1 MIEVLKQAL
10 TDAKRNERHNNV
22 AETRYWLNQYKLI
35 AEQAIAGLE
44 SQEPVGEVDAIG
56 LNETDFHVSFKR
68 SMPLGTKLYTHP
80 PQRTEQEPVA
90 WRTCVEG
97 IWFTAGKKAVL
108 HKELVSI
115 NSNAEIEPLYTHP
128 PQRTE
133 ERNFCPRCGK
143 RTADLTVIH
152 TCTPPQ
158 RIEQEPVTWRNAA
171 IRVGE
176 DLCSVGPIGYY
187 DMTAN
192 QWLDW
197 ALSVVTVHSAPQR
210 TWVGLAKEDRL
221 CAKYMQDA
229 PDGIEAVIDYIET
242 KLKEKNT

>member
-1 MIEVLKQAL
+1 MTQNEIYEMANQAGIESDWSFDFKLRLEAF
-10 TDAKRNERHNNV
+10 AKLV
-22 AETRYWLNQYKLI
+22 AAKAI
-35 AEQAIAGLE
+35 AELE
-44 SQEPVGEVDAIG
+44 NQ
-56 LNETDFHVSFKR
+56 
-68 SMPLGTKLYTHP
+68 
-80 PQRTEQEPVA
+80 
-90 WRTCVEG
+90 
-97 IWFTAGKKAVL
+97 
-108 HKELVSI
+108 
-115 NSNAEIEPLYTHP
+115 
-128 PQRTE
+128 

-143 RTADLTVIH
+143 RTKYIH

-210 TWVGLAKEDRL
+210 TWVGLTDDQIDECDWGQSERDHAR
-221 CAKYMQDA
+221 A
-229 PDGIEAVIDYIET
+229 IEA
-242 KLKEKNT
+242 KLKERNDNSI